1 MSLLNLLIL
10 SLATW
15 RLAYLLAKEDGP
27 QQLIARLR
35 ARFYLPDCLYCLSVW
50 CAPVVYALLVTP
62 AAPLAYL
69 LAASGGACLL
79 HRYTGGDYA

>member
-27 QQLIARLR
+27 KQSIARLR
-35 ARFYLPDCLYCLSVW
+35 ARFHLPECVYCLSVW
-50 CAPVVYALLVTP
+50 CGAGLYLVMLTPALPVVYM
-62 AAPLAYL
+62 
-69 LAASGGACLL
+69 LAASGGALML
-79 HRYTGGDYA
+79 HRYTGGDY